1 MKCHNEVKGG
11 QIIKQDIKKDVVVP
25 FTKKIFNF
33 MFLNKKTIKFVISK
47 IANELFSKRRQ
58 NKLFNLIYNKL

>member
-1 MKCHNEVKGG
+1 
-11 QIIKQDIKKDVVVP
+11 
-25 FTKKIFNF
+25 